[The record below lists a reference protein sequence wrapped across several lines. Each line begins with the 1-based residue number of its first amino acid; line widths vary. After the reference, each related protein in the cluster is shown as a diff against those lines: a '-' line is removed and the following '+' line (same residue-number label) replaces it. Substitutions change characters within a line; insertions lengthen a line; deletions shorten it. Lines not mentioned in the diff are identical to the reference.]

1 MRNTRIVVGLA
12 ASRLTAML
20 NSARPQTSPPTMAAQ
35 TKPPVQVPTRRERED
50 EWADRP
56 GTTLWRSVFMFF
68 MEGFATYGAV
78 AHGVSVEAVLTAA
91 RFPHPWSTRRA
102 PIAAEHE
109 GGPHLRSENSNVV
122 ELDPRCGDSS
132 RPSRGNWQGA

>member
-20 NSARPQTSPPTMAAQ
+20 NSARPQTSPPTKAAQ
-35 TKPPVQVPTRRERED
+35 TKPPVQVPTRRECED

-56 GTTLWRSVFMFF
+56 GTTLWWSVFMFF

-78 AHGVSVEAVLTAA
+78 AHGVSVEACPDCRKISPPVVNS
-91 RFPHPWSTRRA
+91 PRA
-102 PIAAEHE
+102 D
-109 GGPHLRSENSNVV
+109 R
-122 ELDPRCGDSS
+122 
-132 RPSRGNWQGA
+132 